1 MARDFLD
8 IKVRGAREVMRALE
22 QLPADAQREARR
34 GAVELSRELARIVRA
49 AGRADTRQSARAA
62 RTVRTA
68 TAGTNPAVTAG
79 PHPLLFGSEFG
90 IKRRTGWYAKP
101 QYRGVSPLRT
111 FRPHRGNQSYW
122 FFRAQDAA
130 APQIRQAHQEMVDAI
145 VRSWSA

>member
-8 IKVRGAREVMRALE
+8 IKVRGAREVMRALDA
-22 QLPADAQREARR
+22 LPADARREARR

-68 TAGTNPAVTAG
+68 TAGTNPAVVAG

-90 IKRRTGWYAKP
+90 IKRRTGWYAAGR
-101 QYRGVSPLRT
+101 YDDSPARQ
-111 FRPHRGNQSYW
+111 FRRHRGNQSYW
-122 FFRAQDAA
+122 FFKAQDEA
-130 APQIRQAHQEMVDAI
+130 APKIRRAHQEMVDAI